1 MNSGLDVSQQ
11 GGVLLVRL
19 NRPEVLNAINTQ
31 LGQALL
37 DLFDGLNRGTQPD
50 VRVVVITGEGERAF
64 CVGGDLKERNGMS
77 DAEWRSQ
84 RVIFKGYNSAMERCP
99 LPLLCAVNGFALGG
113 GAEMALRCDFSY
125 AADDA
130 EFGFPESRR
139 GFMPGSGGT
148 QRFARVAGQA
158 RALEWI
164 MTGERFTAR
173 QAQEWGLVN
182 RIMPRADLLPAM
194 LETAQ
199 KIAANPDRA
208 IRVIKQV
215 IRAGSQADIETALQL
230 ETLGQQLL
238 TGAADRQEGIKAFVE
253 KRQPNWQGQ

>member
-1 MNSGLDVSQQ
+1 MNVGLDVSQH
-11 GGVLLVRL
+11 GGVLLVCL
-19 NRPEVLNAINTQ
+19 NRPEVLNAINTA

-37 DLFDGLNRGTQPD
+37 DLFDGVNRGARPD
-50 VRVVVITGEGERAF
+50 ARVIVMTGEGARAF

-77 DAEWRSQ
+77 DADWRAQ

-99 LPLLCAVNGFALGG
+99 VPILCAVNGFALGG
-113 GAEMALRCDFSY
+113 GAEMVLRSDFAY
-125 AADDA
+125 ASEQA

-158 RALEWI
+158 RAMEWI
-164 MTGERFTAR
+164 MTGERFS
-173 QAQEWGLVN
+173 AQKALEWGLVN
-182 RIMPRADLLPAM
+182 RILPQQDVLPAL

-215 IRAGSQADIETALQL
+215 IRAGAQADIETALHL
-230 ETLGQQLL
+230 ETLGQQVL
-238 TGAADRQEGIKAFVE
+238 TGAADRQEGIAAFVE
-253 KRQPNWQGQ
+253 KRQPNWQD